1 MFPILLKLEGQL
13 VVIVGG
19 GAVGQRKA
27 TGVLQAG
34 GRVCIVALE
43 PRPPESDDTRMD
55 WICSEYN
62 KNHLVGA
69 TLVFAAATY
78 AVNEQVVVDANSLGI
93 WANSATAPD
102 SGTFLV
108 PSVCRVGSVTV
119 AVSTNGAAPSL
130 ARRLREKIEAD
141 LDEPF
146 AIWVELLDEIRPIVL
161 QQIPDAVTRRELFDH
176 LADWPWLERIRTEG
190 RDPVRRAMLEMISS
204 LASNS
209 SSL

>member
-93 WANSATAPD
+93 WVNSATAPD